1 MQGSTKIQIQDVV
14 APIDRRLYGAF
25 IEQLGRAVYTGIYQP
40 DHPTADSD
48 GFRTDVIDAIKTLN
62 VPLIRYPGGNFLS
75 QYRWEDGIGPKSQ
88 RPVRLD
94 LAWRELETNQFG
106 LHEFMRWADKVNAV
120 PNMAVN
126 LGTRGIQAAADLI
139 EYCNFPKGTYLSD
152 LRRQNGAEHPFAIKT
167 WCLGNEMDGPMGNW
181 CEIGRR
187 ICPLG

>member
-14 APIDRRLYGAF
+14 APIDRRLYGSF

-48 GFRTDVIDAIKTLN
+48 GFRTDVIDAVKTLN

-120 PNMAVN
+120 PTTARP
-126 LGTRGIQAAADLI
+126 LRSQRFPAPAALHASFTFLI
-139 EYCNFPKGTYLSD
+139 D
-152 LRRQNGAEHPFAIKT
+152 IRRA
-167 WCLGNEMDGPMGNW
+167 
-181 CEIGRR
+181 
-187 ICPLG
+187 